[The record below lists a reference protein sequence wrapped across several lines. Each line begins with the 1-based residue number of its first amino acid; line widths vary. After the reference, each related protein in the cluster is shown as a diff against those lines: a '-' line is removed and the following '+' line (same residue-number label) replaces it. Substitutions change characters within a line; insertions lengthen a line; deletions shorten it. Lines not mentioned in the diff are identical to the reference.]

1 MKYFIYP
8 RICKRA
14 IKSGFKKIPK
24 KGYERKYEEAETMIS
39 NKSDESLWLK
49 LKKKKTLYKYKIEV
63 LMNCNELAAPLLEL
77 SQAGTKLI
85 FIEHT

>member
-1 MKYFIYP
+1 MKYFIYL

-14 IKSGFKKIPK
+14 IKSGFKRIPKKGYERIPK

-49 LKKKKTLYKYKIEV
+49 LKKKKHYTSI
-63 LMNCNELAAPLLEL
+63 
-77 SQAGTKLI
+77 KLR
-85 FIEHT
+85 F